1 MLRQVKPDGEY
12 KDMQKDK
19 KFFVRVSRS
28 INEKPYWIL
37 VTAKSP
43 SLAMTS
49 PRVSKLKV
57 WEVKPFTL
65 TD

>member
-1 MLRQVKPDGEY
+1 ME
-12 KDMQKDK
+12 KDK
-19 KFFVRVSRS
+19 KFFVRVSRN
-28 INEKPYWIL
+28 IDEKPYWIL